1 MGGRGDIDIVFW
13 TIVLTIDV
21 GKLHWYLNTA
31 TLCLCWNFR
40 SPILMLER
48 FFSTLMLEC
57 FFKHYSATIPQQT
70 YDNEIRWHQLLLSN
84 TCVFLVTQTSIIKY
98 MCISC
103 YSNFYYQIHV
113 YFLLLKLL
121 LSNTCVFLVTQTSIT
136 NTCVFLVTQTS
147 ITNTCVFLVKW
158 SALNSTQINDSN
170 ETVYILIQQVLFTI
184 VDLEINVK

>member
-1 MGGRGDIDIVFW
+1 MLESYTDIW
-13 TIVLTIDV
+13 TPRLYVYAGTLDRLYWCLK
-21 GKLHWYLNTA
+21 GFSLHWCLSLFLNIILRQFLNKLMIMRYDDT
-31 TLCLCWNFR
+31 NFYYQ
-40 SPILMLER
+40 IHVYFLLH
-48 FFSTLMLEC
+48 
-57 FFKHYSATIPQQT
+57 K
-70 YDNEIRWHQLLLSN
+70 LLLSN

>member
-1 MGGRGDIDIVFW
+1 MGGRGDIDIDIVFW

-121 LSNTCVFLVTQTSIT
+121 LQIHVYFLLLKLLLQIHVY
-136 NTCVFLVTQTS
+136 FL
-147 ITNTCVFLVKW
+147 
-158 SALNSTQINDSN
+158 LNDQHW
-170 ETVYILIQQVLFTI
+170 IQHKLTTRMKPYTYLYNRYCLPLWI
-184 VDLEINVK
+184 